1 MISSARLLSR
11 LSSRVRTGA
20 GGCLYSTHEVVY
32 KEYGNPQS
40 VLKLQGTK
48 SILGNAANL
57 GSTDVAVKMLAAPI
71 NPSDLNMV
79 EGVYGIKATFPAIGG
94 NEGVGVVKKVGSGVK
109 GLKEGDWVIPSS
121 AGFGTWRSE
130 AVADEKKFLK
140 IPNNIPV
147 PYAATLAVNPCTAYR
162 MLHDFEA
169 LKPGDV
175 IIQNGANSMVGLAVI
190 QMAKK
195 MGVKTINVVR
205 SDRPEVDTTLRM
217 LSSVGGD
224 VNVTDKYLSQYGF
237 KEIVQDL
244 PPIKLG
250 LNCVG
255 GDVVADMV
263 RALGPNSTL
272 VTYGG
277 MSRRPVTVPFEVLA
291 YKQIKMK
298 GFWISAWNETAPVA
312 ARTKMLEE
320 IAGMIS
326 AGDLELLFE
335 MHDFDDFDHALQ
347 TALEPFYL
355 RKVVLNIDYPDR
367 FKEHDAKD
375 PSEYSIFQT
384 ETV

>member
-1 MISSARLLSR
+1 MVVNGVSVSS
-11 LSSRVRTGA
+11 
-20 GGCLYSTHEVVY
+20 YSTHEVVY
-32 KEYGNPQS
+32 KEYGQPRTM
-40 VLKLQGTK
+40 LKLQSTK
-48 SILGNAANL
+48 SVMGGANL
-57 GSTDVAVKMLAAPI
+57 GNTDVAVKMLAAPI
-71 NPSDLNMV
+71 NPSDINMV
-79 EGVYGIKATFPAIGG
+79 EGVYGIKASFPAVGG

-147 PYAATLAVNPCTAYR
+147 AYAATLAVNPCTAYR
-162 MLHDFEA
+162 MLRDFET

-205 SDRPEVDTTLRM
+205 SDRPEVENTLRM
-217 LSSVGGD
+217 LSSIGGD
-224 VNVTDKYLSQYGF
+224 VNVTDKYLSQHGF

-312 ARTKMLEE
+312 TRTNMLQD

-326 AGDLELLFE
+326 NGELELLFE

-347 TALEPFYL
+347 TALEPYYL

-367 FKEHDAKD
+367 MKEHDAKD